1 MKFKNKILVEEVF
14 KQQAL
19 SEDEI
24 KRLTIEESLTETQR
38 CLVLLK
44 KPDHDQ
50 QSYVFRNCKS
60 IFKANLEAQR
70 NLIPHILV
78 SYFAIIVH

>member
-1 MKFKNKILVEEVF
+1 MNSSSSSSLSSSKSKPKFFDKNKNKILVEEVF

-50 QSYVFRNCKS
+50 
-60 IFKANLEAQR
+60 
-70 NLIPHILV
+70 
-78 SYFAIIVH
+78 

>member
-1 MKFKNKILVEEVF
+1 MEEEVY

-24 KRLTIEESLTETQR
+24 KRLTIEDGLTEIQR
-38 CLVLLK
+38 CLLLLK

-60 IFKANLEAQR
+60 IFKSNLDAQ
-70 NLIPHILV
+70 
-78 SYFAIIVH
+78 